1 MRAGARR
8 GGAGIDRFL
17 RLFTDIRAGEAGT
30 ALLLT
35 ANVFLLICS
44 YSLLKVLREPLIL
57 AGGGAEVKS
66 YSSAGQA
73 ILLLLVVPLYGAL
86 ATHLPRRKLINTVTI
101 IFLGCLVGFF
111 ALARFHF
118 PIGIVFYIWLGIFNV
133 MVIAQFWSFA
143 NDVYTSDEGK
153 RLFPIVAFG
162 QSAGA
167 VLGAYLAGKA
177 IDVVG
182 LYPIFLIAAALLILG
197 TLLTNLVDARERR
210 RTEASR
216 SVTDST
222 ANAPAATREV
232 RLESGEFRIADL
244 EAELKKQTEAEAGVP
259 TGGAKAEAP
268 PVPPPSKPPTPKGT
282 DAVGRGNAFQLVFSS
297 RYLTLFAF
305 MIFVLNWVNS
315 TGEYILGRT
324 VTHAAAQAV
333 TAAHL
338 SPDAADSF
346 KKVFIGK
353 FYSQYQL
360 GVNLLGLVLQLF
372 FVSRIL
378 KWFGVRIA
386 VLIMPM
392 ISILGYGSLAL
403 FPILSVVRAV
413 KTAEN
418 ATDYSL
424 QNTVRQVLY
433 LPTTR
438 EQKYKAKQAIDSFF
452 VRAGDVFSAGLV
464 YVGSQFLSFG
474 SAGFAAVN
482 LGFAGIW
489 LLLAF
494 WTGRENAKLSAACD
508 SVA

>member
-1 MRAGARR
+1 VRHR
-8 GGAGIDRFL
+8 GGGIERFL
-17 RLFTDIRAGEAGT
+17 RLFTDIGPGEAAT

-73 ILLLLVVPLYGAL
+73 VLLLIIVPLYGAL
-86 ATHLPRRKLINTVTI
+86 AARLPRRKLINTVTI
-101 IFLGCLVGFF
+101 VFLGCLLGFF
-111 ALARFHF
+111 ALARFQVS
-118 PIGIVFYIWLGIFNV
+118 IGVVFYIWLGIFNV

-177 IDVVG
+177 IDWVG
-182 LYPIFLIAAALLILG
+182 LYSIFLIAAVLLVLG
-197 TLLTNLVDARERR
+197 TLITNLVDTRERR

-216 SVTDST
+216 SITDST
-222 ANAPAATREV
+222 ALAPASTREV
-232 RLESGEFRIADL
+232 RLESGAFRIADL
-244 EAELKKQTEAEAGVP
+244 EAELNKSESRPGEPRPPETPLRKEP
-259 TGGAKAEAP
+259 AP
-268 PVPPPSKPPTPKGT
+268 KTT
-282 DAVGRGNAFQLVFSS
+282 DAVGRGNAFRLVFSS
-297 RYLTLFAF
+297 RYLTLIAF

-333 TAAHL
+333 SAAHMA
-338 SPDAADSF
+338 PETADSF
-346 KKVFIGK
+346 RRVFIGK
-353 FYSQYQL
+353 FYSRYQL
-360 GVNLLGLVLQLF
+360 GVNLLGLALQLF
-372 FVSRIL
+372 VVSRIL

-386 VLIMPM
+386 VMVMPVLAL
-392 ISILGYGSLAL
+392 LGYGSLAL
-403 FPILSVVRAV
+403 IPILSVVRAV

-424 QNTVRQVLY
+424 QNTVRQVLF

-474 SAGFAAVN
+474 SSGFAAVN
-482 LGFAGIW
+482 LGLAGIW

-494 WTGRENAKLSAACD
+494 WTGRENAKVSAACE
-508 SVA
+508 A

>member
-1 MRAGARR
+1 MERL
-8 GGAGIDRFL
+8 L
-17 RLFTDIRAGEAGT
+17 RLFTDVRRGEAPT

-73 ILLLLVVPLYGAL
+73 VLLLIIVPLYGAL
-86 ATHLPRRKLINTVTI
+86 AARLPRRKLINTVTI
-101 IFLGCLVGFF
+101 VFLGCLLGFF
-111 ALARFHF
+111 ALARLKVS
-118 PIGIVFYIWLGIFNV
+118 IGVVFYIWLGIFNV

-167 VLGAYLAGKA
+167 VLGAYLAGAA
-177 IDVVG
+177 IDLIG
-182 LYPIFLIAAALLILG
+182 LYPIFLIAAVLLVLG
-197 TLLTNLVDARERR
+197 TLITNLVDTRERR
-210 RTEASR
+210 RTETSR
-216 SVTDST
+216 SVMDST
-222 ANAPAATREV
+222 ALAPASTREV

-244 EAELKKQTEAEAGVP
+244 QAELKKTQQQVGETQQPAPQP
-259 TGGAKAEAP
+259 T
-268 PVPPPSKPPTPKGT
+268 KPATPKRT
-282 DAVGRGNAFQLVFSS
+282 DTVGRGNAFKLVFSS
-297 RYLTLFAF
+297 RYLTLIAF

-333 TAAHL
+333 SAVHMT
-338 SPDAADSF
+338 PDAADSF
-346 KKVFIGK
+346 RKVFIGK
-353 FYSQYQL
+353 FYSRYQL

-372 FVSRIL
+372 VVSRIL
-378 KWFGVRIA
+378 KWFGVRVA
-386 VLIMPM
+386 VMIMPV
-392 ISILGYGSLAL
+392 IALVGYGSLVL
-403 FPILSVVRAV
+403 IPILSVVRAV

-424 QNTVRQVLY
+424 QNTVRQVLF

-438 EQKYKAKQAIDSFF
+438 EQK
-452 VRAGDVFSAGLV
+452 
-464 YVGSQFLSFG
+464 
-474 SAGFAAVN
+474 
-482 LGFAGIW
+482 
-489 LLLAF
+489 
-494 WTGRENAKLSAACD
+494 
-508 SVA
+508 